1 MGLRGFERRLER
13 LVEGSFSRAFRS
25 ELQPI
30 EIARR
35 LCREMDRGRTIGAHG
50 PVAPN
55 RFAVYLAAD
64 DYAGFESFAGAL
76 VRELTE
82 AVREHA
88 RDEQYHFVGPVSL
101 DLAIDDRLKQGDF
114 DVGAAIV
121 DGPGGRVGSLVLGGG
136 RRVALT
142 DATIVI
148 GRLPDCD
155 VPLDDGRA
163 SRRHAEIR
171 PYPDGYEVVDLD
183 SMNGTLV
190 NGLPVKEHALRDG
203 DEILIGQTIVRFDA
217 S

>member
-25 ELQPI
+25 DLQPV

-35 LCREMDRGRTIGAHG
+35 LGREMDRGRTIGTRG

-55 RFAVYLAAD
+55 RFAVYVSPD
-64 DYAGFESFAGAL
+64 DYAAFESFAGAL
-76 VRELTE
+76 VHELTE

-88 RDEQYHFVGPVSL
+88 RDEHYHFVGPVHL
-101 DLAIDDRLKQGDF
+101 DLAIDDRLKKGDF

-121 DGPGGRVGSLVLGGG
+121 DGPGGRVGSLVLTAG
-136 RRVALT
+136 RRITLGDTA
-142 DATIVI
+142 ISI

-155 VPLDDGRA
+155 LPLDDGRA

-171 PYPDGYEVVDLD
+171 PSPEGFTIVDLD
-183 SMNGTLV
+183 SMNGTIV
-190 NGLPVKEHALRDG
+190 NGLPVKEHMLADG
-203 DEILIGQTIVRFDA
+203 DEIMIGQTVIRFDA